1 MPVVPRPAGAVH
13 RSEGAALEKCGHRAG
28 TGSHQAQVS
37 SRGHD
42 GMRPCPSPLQRHS
55 KQLRTAVRVCSR
67 AAEWGGV
74 DGGGGQARGAGGG
87 RGTGEPAVRLPPQ
100 HRDRGRP
107 RPLLRRGP
115 CPTSSPTLAFSS
127 PTLPSRL
134 AQKMRVAWPAR
145 A

>member
-1 MPVVPRPAGAVH
+1 MPVFPRPAGAVH

-67 AAEWGGV
+67 AAERGGV
-74 DGGGGQARGAGGG
+74 DGGGAGG
-87 RGTGEPAVRLPPQ
+87 TGS
-100 HRDRGRP
+100 RGRRRPGDGRTCCPPSPSTPRSRPPTPASPP
-107 RPLLRRGP
+107 RPVPDFLANSRVFLAN
-115 CPTSSPTLAFSS
+115 STLAFGAK
-127 PTLPSRL
+127 RC
-134 AQKMRVAWPAR
+134 A
-145 A
+145 